1 MRYIRTAR
9 LCHSRR
15 PGNRG
20 RLARILGPELPAGTS
35 GTRHAGYVLHRKRP
49 RHPAPYPHQLHSGT
63 HHGDAET
70 AYPGSMP
77 RQGLPQ
83 RSHLLPCALH
93 FPPDRGT
100 LYRRRGLLRRH
111 ETVASL
117 LRTGVLRPGDENT
130 FETLLL
136 PLHGALGGDGH
147 LLQPLRREGVQRLQT
162 YRMARNH
169 GMRHGG
175 PERTRSMRHRQ
186 Q

>member
-1 MRYIRTAR
+1 MQPGTPSATLDDMTRPRHRAVARQPAPHIAGKERDMRYIRTAR

-77 RQGLPQ
+77 RQVFRNEAISYRAHCIFHQIEGLYIDEGVSFADMKQ
-83 RSHLLPCALH
+83 SLLTSYRSSSA
-93 FPPDRGT
+93 
-100 LYRRRGLLRRH
+100 RRRKY
-111 ETVASL
+111 V
-117 LRTGVLRPGDENT
+117 
-130 FETLLL
+130 
-136 PLHGALGGDGH
+136 
-147 LLQPLRREGVQRLQT
+147 
-162 YRMARNH
+162 
-169 GMRHGG
+169 
-175 PERTRSMRHRQ
+175 
-186 Q
+186 